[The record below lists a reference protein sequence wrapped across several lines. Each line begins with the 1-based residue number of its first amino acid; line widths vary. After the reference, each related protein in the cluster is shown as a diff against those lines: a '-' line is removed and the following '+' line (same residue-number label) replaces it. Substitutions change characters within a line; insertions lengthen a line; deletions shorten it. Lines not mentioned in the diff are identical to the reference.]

1 MVTLKRLKAIA
12 SGSVYRTITLLI
24 ICSVPAMVNASNDII
39 KHVEPLNWWVGMQ
52 HPQLQLMVHGDNI
65 SALTPEIQYPGVTL
79 VNTVTTDNK
88 NYLFINLNVAESTK
102 AGSFTISF
110 KSGDKPVTK
119 INYHLE
125 ARTKNSATRKGFDAK
140 DSIYLL
146 MPDRF
151 ANGIPANDSTSDQL
165 EKLNRN
171 LSGGRHGGDLKGMQ
185 DHLDYIANMGFT
197 MIWPTPLIENNQLHY
212 SYHGYSATNHYKIDS
227 RFGTNEDYKNYV
239 AVANK
244 KGMGVIQDVV
254 LNHIGSGH
262 WWMKDMPAKDWLNF
276 PDNYVQT
283 THRRMAIHDPHAAP
297 EDAALFTDGWF
308 VPTMPDLNQRNPLLA
323 TYLIQNSVW
332 WIEYANLSG
341 IREDTYSYSDKNFL
355 SAWGKY
361 LLEEYPHF
369 NMVGEE
375 WTSNQAIVASWQ
387 KGKHNDNGYV
397 SYLPSLMD
405 FPVHEAMRT
414 ALTENEGWG
423 TGFIKLYETIAND
436 FIYADPMNM
445 VVFPENHD
453 TSRIFSAL
461 NDNLDLFKNAMV
473 LSATTRGIPQF
484 FYGSEVLATSPKER
498 DDGAVRSDM
507 LGGWAGDKIN
517 AFTGKGLSAPQR
529 DAQTFVK
536 TLLNWRKTSDAI
548 QTGKLMHFVP
558 EKSTYVYFRY
568 TDSKTVMVVLNKNA
582 QDTQL
587 DLARY
592 QIMLKGKA
600 SGKDVL
606 TGTNVDLSKT
616 LNLKAM
622 TPLVI
627 EL

>member
-1 MVTLKRLKAIA
+1 MKKLWLLATLWILSSVALA
-12 SGSVYRTITLLI
+12 STYT
-24 ICSVPAMVNASNDII
+24 I
-39 KHVEPLNWWVGMQ
+39 KHLEPLNWWVGMQ
-52 HPQLQLMVHGDNI
+52 HPELQLMVHGENI
-65 SALTPEIQYPGVTL
+65 SALKPEIHYPGVTV
-79 VNTVTTDNK
+79 VNTATTDNK
-88 NYLFINLNVAESTK
+88 NYLFINLRIADTTK
-102 AGSFTISF
+102 AGKFAIVF
-110 KSGDKPVTK
+110 KQGEKQVASA
-119 INYHLE
+119 NYSLE
-125 ARTKNSATRKGFDAK
+125 ERAKSSAARKGFDAG
-140 DSIYLL
+140 DVIYLL
-146 MPDRF
+146 VPDRF
-151 ANGIPANDSTSDQL
+151 ANGSTANDSTSDQI
-165 EKLNRN
+165 EKVNRSI
-171 LSGGRHGGDLKGMQ
+171 SGGRHGGDLKGMQ
-185 DHLDYIANMGFT
+185 DHLDYIASMGFN
-197 MIWPTPLIENNQLHY
+197 MIWPTPLVENNQERY

-227 RFGTNEDYKNYV
+227 RFGSNQDFKNYV
-239 AVANK
+239 AAANK
-244 KGMGVIQDVV
+244 KGLGVIQDVV

-262 WWMKDMPAKDWLNF
+262 WWMKDMPAADWLNF
-276 PDNYVQT
+276 PTNYKET
-283 THRRMAIHDPHAAP
+283 THRRMAIHDIHSSP

-375 WTSNQAIVASWQ
+375 WTGNQAIVASWQ
-387 KGKHNDNGYV
+387 KGKRNDNGYV

-405 FPVHEAMRT
+405 FPVHEAMRNG
-414 ALTENEGWG
+414 LTENEGWS
-423 TGFIKLYETIAND
+423 TGMMKIYETIAND

-461 NDNLDLFKNAMV
+461 NNNLDLFKNAMV
-473 LSATTRGIPQF
+473 LNATTRGIPQL

-507 LGGWAGDKIN
+507 LGGWAGDKVN
-517 AFTGKGLSAPQR
+517 AFTGKGLSAQQK

-536 TLLNWRKTSDAI
+536 TLLNWRKSSDAI
-548 QTGKLMHFVP
+548 KTGKLMHFVP

-582 QDTQL
+582 QATQL

-592 QIMLKGKA
+592 QVMIKGKT
-600 SGKDVL
+600 SGKDIL
-606 TGTNVDLSKT
+606 TGASVDLSKP
-616 LNLKAM
+616 LNLNAM
-622 TPLVI
+622 MPLVI